1 MKICEIARGDG
12 DTACDPARF
21 AGVIDRGH
29 IPPGGIAILALNRSC
44 LTDQQRTDGDPIGAG
59 AEAGLRGSDA
69 DWVRAANRSS
79 RGGLDELV
87 SQRRRA
93 LDRRI
98 SKVARKIIRRNSAKG
113 LNRPLTPK
121 ELAGVLARRR

>member
-1 MKICEIARGDG
+1 VSRRR
-12 DTACDPARF
+12 TLPARLTRL
-21 AGVIDRGH
+21 VTKVDH
-29 IPPGGIAILALNRSC
+29 MEALSR
-44 LTDQQRTDGDPIGAG
+44 RIGAG